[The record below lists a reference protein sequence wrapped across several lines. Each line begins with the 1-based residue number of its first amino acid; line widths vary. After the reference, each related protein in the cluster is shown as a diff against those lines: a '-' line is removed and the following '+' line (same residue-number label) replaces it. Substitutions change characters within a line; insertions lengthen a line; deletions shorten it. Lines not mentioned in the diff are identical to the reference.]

1 MTAYFVI
8 EGAVLGL
15 SSDDRN
21 EICTSVVQQV
31 KKFNLPLCITT
42 LERSL
47 GDSDA
52 SYYSNSDSINKTDH
66 QKEEQLKK
74 LISSIHSI
82 TGKKDLLHKLR

>member
-1 MTAYFVI
+1 MTTYFI
-8 EGAVLGL
+8 TEGAVLEL
-15 SSDDRN
+15 SPDDRN
-21 EICTSVVQQV
+21 EICTCIVQQV

-47 GDSDA
+47 GDSDV
-52 SYYSNSDSINKTDH
+52 SYYSDGDSISNTDD

-74 LISSIHSI
+74 LISSIHSL